1 MSTKEKIE
9 VMQAWLDGEPIEFCY
24 QTLDGYSEWTV
35 LKTKDEPIWSWDAYK
50 YRVKSKPIYKPYY
63 SVYELLRDAIRH
75 DFLCIEKKSSTYYRL
90 VISSAYL
97 ITLVHD
103 GKPNVNIT
111 YQRFLEDYTWDDG
124 TQCGDLVQ
132 V

>member
-1 MSTKEKIE
+1 MSTKEKNE
-9 VMQAWLDGEPIEFCY
+9 VMQAWLDGELIEYCSR
-24 QTLDGYSEWTV
+24 TPDGYSEWTTV
-35 LKTKDEPIWSWDAYK
+35 NSEPVWNWEVCK

-63 SVYELLRDAIRH
+63 NVYELLRDAIRH

-103 GKPNVNIT
+103 GKSTTSIT

-124 TQCGDLVQ
+124 SWCGDLVKD
-132 V
+132 